1 MSIISIFLH
10 CRMWVVFST
19 FLMQQGNVL
28 YFQIPMISI
37 VVPVTRNLLYNL
49 TYHIF
54 EIRGRYFMT
63 SLRPFQLVRPK
74 AFFSCGL
81 LRQQIFL
88 SWAWWDSLLLH
99 RRAYMWPSS
108 IPYEKNILRLWFYS
122 TGSIDYR
129 LHKKGYNFSPSWQIM
144 FLSGQAVKAKSL
156 SSWY

>member
-1 MSIISIFLH
+1 MLQFIFLIRRRGSIFISSKDDIISLVSYANTSIISRFLH

-49 TYHIF
+49 IYHIF

-74 AFFSCGL
+74 ASFQ
-81 LRQQIFL
+81 LRSF
-88 SWAWWDSLLLH
+88 
-99 RRAYMWPSS
+99 
-108 IPYEKNILRLWFYS
+108 ETTNILVLGLMVF
-122 TGSIDYR
+122 
-129 LHKKGYNFSPSWQIM
+129 IM
-144 FLSGQAVKAKSL
+144 IIPQGIYVTFFHPI
-156 SSWY
+156 